1 MMRLGQQEV
10 FAFRRGRERFESLQ
24 QTLCPTCRSLCYPLV
39 FNGVDLY
46 NGLSESLQ
54 PDENANAATVGRR
67 FILPS
72 SYPGGDR
79 YMQRISK
86 LPR

>member
-1 MMRLGQQEV
+1 MPLLMLPTSVQRPICASCDLNKLDWL
-10 FAFRRGRERFESLQ
+10 RTN
-24 QTLCPTCRSLCYPLV
+24 QTTIR
-39 FNGVDLY
+39 VDLY

-54 PDENANAATVGRR
+54 PDENANAATMGRR